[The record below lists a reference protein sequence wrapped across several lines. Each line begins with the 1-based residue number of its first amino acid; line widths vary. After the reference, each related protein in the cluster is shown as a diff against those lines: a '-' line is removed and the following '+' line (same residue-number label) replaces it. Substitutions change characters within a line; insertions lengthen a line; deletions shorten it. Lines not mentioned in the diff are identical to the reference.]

1 MPADCIMVSGQD
13 VLCKEDD
20 LTGEPDDKEKTPINA
35 DNYCNDTHCV
45 MYAKS
50 KCVHGV
56 GKAIVVAVGT
66 STAAGVIA
74 LKSQVGSKT
83 THLQEKLEK
92 ITMIIGNIG
101 TWVALLTLLSQ
112 FVRIGLEAGEV
123 VECGCQNIFRCEP
136 IPGCT
141 PYDFSNPKDKV
152 YMELLNAVIIA
163 ITVVV
168 VAIPEGLPL
177 AVTIALS
184 FASAKMSKMNN
195 LVKEPPSAET
205 MGGATHICS
214 DKTGTL
220 T

>member
-1 MPADCIMVSGQD
+1 
-13 VLCKEDD
+13 
-20 LTGEPDDKEKTPINA
+20 
-35 DNYCNDTHCV
+35 
-45 MYAKS
+45 
-50 KCVHGV
+50 
-56 GKAIVVAVGT
+56 
-66 STAAGVIA
+66 
-74 LKSQVGSKT
+74 
-83 THLQEKLEK
+83 
-92 ITMIIGNIG
+92 MIIGNIG

-112 FVRIGLEAGEV
+112 FVRIGLEAGEI
-123 VECGCQNIFRCEP
+123 VECGCQNIFRCQK

-141 PYDFSNPKDKV
+141 PYDFSNPSDKV

-220 T
+220 TQNKMTVMAVACPGEIQKAGDVWTQDFVTNTKKYCEAKSLSTGQTLWGLLQEGVMWNSTAFYEKNETPKPAK

>member
-1 MPADCIMVSGQD
+1 
-13 VLCKEDD
+13 
-20 LTGEPDDKEKTPINA
+20 
-35 DNYCNDTHCV
+35 
-45 MYAKS
+45 
-50 KCVHGV
+50 VHGV

-74 LKSQVGSKT
+74 EKTQVGSKT
-83 THLQEKLEK
+83 THLQDKLEA
-92 ITMIIGNIG
+92 ITLIIGNIG

-112 FVRIGLEAGEV
+112 FIRIALEAGNV
-123 VECGCQNIFRCEP
+123 VPCGCQNIFRCQKIE
-136 IPGCT
+136 GCVG
-141 PYDFSNPKDKV
+141 YDFSDLKNKV
-152 YMELLNAVIIA
+152 YLEALNAVIIA
-163 ITVVV
+163 ITVIV

-220 T
+220 TQNKMTVMAAAVPGQIVMAGDTWTPKFVSDTKAYCAGKTVDDESLWDMVK